1 MIRHFHEQLEN
12 TKIKLLRMIALA
24 DKFLNEAVRAFLDCD
39 GATAKRILDFDN
51 ELDDLEN
58 ELDDACLKMLAL
70 DQPVAADLRYIV
82 ATMRLST
89 DIERIGDETK
99 GLAQQTALLTSLETC
114 GHTQSMEDLAG
125 LTQKM
130 FRTSVDSFRNADAG
144 LAREVFELEN
154 QANALYGQI
163 LEECLAVDNQ
173 LIPNTPTAL
182 RLIFIARCL
191 ERICDLST
199 NVAESTIFV
208 LAGVSIKHHWPEA

>member
-1 MIRHFHEQLEN
+1 MMRHFHEQLEQ
-12 TKIKLLRMIALA
+12 TKINLLRMFALA
-24 DKFLNEAVRAFLDCD
+24 DKFLHEAVAAFLDCD
-39 GATAKRILDFDN
+39 QGAAKALIA
-51 ELDDLEN
+51 LDDDLDELEN
-58 ELDDACLKMLAL
+58 RLDDACLKMLAL

-99 GLAQQTALLTSLETC
+99 GLAQQTTMLPDLADDGHIPSLEKLALLTK
-114 GHTQSMEDLAG
+114 
-125 LTQKM
+125 KM

-144 LAREVFELEN
+144 LAREVFALEED
-154 QANALYGQI
+154 ANALYGQI
-163 LEECLAVDNQ
+163 IEACLAADNK
-173 LIPNTPTAL
+173 LIPDTPTAL

>member
-12 TKIKLLRMIALA
+12 TKIKLLRMIAMA
-24 DKFLNEAVRAFLDCD
+24 DKFLSEAVGAFLDCD
-39 GATAKRILDFDN
+39 GATATRILDFDH
-51 ELDDLEN
+51 ELDELEN

-89 DIERIGDETK
+89 DIERIGDETE
-99 GLAQQTALLTSLETC
+99 GLAQQTALLTRRETC
-114 GHTQSMEDLAG
+114 GHTQSMEDLAH

-154 QANALYGQI
+154 KANALYGRI
-163 LEECLAVDNQ
+163 LEECLALDNE

-208 LAGVSIKHHWPEA
+208 LAGVSIKHHWPED

>member
-51 ELDDLEN
+51 ELDELEN
-58 ELDDACLKMLAL
+58 RLDDACLKMLAL

-208 LAGVSIKHHWPEA
+208 LAGVSIKHHWPED

>member
-1 MIRHFHEQLEN
+1 MIRHFHEQLEH

-24 DKFLNEAVRAFLDCD
+24 DKFLNEAVTAFLHCD
-39 GATAKRILDFDN
+39 RATARTLIALDN

-58 ELDDACLKMLAL
+58 QLDDACLKMLAL

-99 GLAQQTALLTSLETC
+99 GLAQQTAFITSEDPAEHPQSLEK
-114 GHTQSMEDLAG
+114 LAH

-144 LAREVFELEN
+144 LAREVFALEN
-154 QANALYGQI
+154 EANALYKQI
-163 LEECLAVDNQ
+163 IEECLAVDNK
-173 LIPNTPTAL
+173 LIPDTTTAL
-182 RLIFIARCL
+182 RLLFIARGL

-208 LAGVSIKHHWPEA
+208 LAGVSIKHHWPEN

>member
-1 MIRHFHEQLEN
+1 MIRHFHEQLEH
-12 TKIKLLRMIALA
+12 TKIRLLRMIALA
-24 DKFLNEAVRAFLDCD
+24 DRFLHEAVAAFLACD
-39 GATAKRILDFDN
+39 EAAATRLLPLDD

-58 ELDDACLKMLAL
+58 ELDDSCLKMLAL

-99 GLAQQTALLTSLETC
+99 GLAQHTALLHGLDAGRHSE
-114 GHTQSMEDLAG
+114 SMEKLAH
-125 LTQKM
+125 LTKKM

-144 LAREVFELEN
+144 LTREVFALEEE
-154 QANALYGQI
+154 ANALYGQI
-163 LEECLAVDNQ
+163 LEECLDPKNTR
-173 LIPNTPTAL
+173 IPSAPVAL
-182 RLIFIARCL
+182 RLVFIARCL

>member
-12 TKIKLLRMIALA
+12 TKIKLLRMIAMA

-99 GLAQQTALLTSLETC
+99 GLAQQTTMLPGLADDGHIPSLEKLALLTK
-114 GHTQSMEDLAG
+114 
-125 LTQKM
+125 KM

-163 LEECLAVDNQ
+163 LEECLALDNE

>member
-12 TKIKLLRMIALA
+12 TKIKLLRMIAMA
-24 DKFLNEAVRAFLDCD
+24 DKFLSEAVGAFLDCD
-39 GATAKRILDFDN
+39 GATATRILDFDH
-51 ELDDLEN
+51 ELDELEN

-99 GLAQQTALLTSLETC
+99 GLAQQTTMLPDLADDGHIPSLEKLALLTK
-114 GHTQSMEDLAG
+114 
-125 LTQKM
+125 KM

-144 LAREVFELEN
+144 LAREVFALEEE
-154 QANALYGQI
+154 ANALYGQI
-163 LEECLAVDNQ
+163 IEACLAVDNK
-173 LIPNTPTAL
+173 LVSDTPTAL